1 MVGVTSLALPAASSC
16 LVWSYSPARIKV
28 GIAVDPVDVARIGG
42 LDLPHLADLFD
53 EQRNC
58 GQGAEAG
65 TTLHKHEWFRCRVGI
80 ECWQHD
86 VRQRE
91 GVAVRFVVIDRHG
104 ERRMDA
110 EWEIAAK
117 ARTDF
122 ADMVEGLTPDQL
134 SHPSLCDDW
143 SVQDVAQ
150 ALGLAYGAEYF
161 VHL

>member
-1 MVGVTSLALPAASSC
+1 
-16 LVWSYSPARIKV
+16 
-28 GIAVDPVDVARIGG
+28 
-42 LDLPHLADLFD
+42 
-53 EQRNC
+53 
-58 GQGAEAG
+58 
-65 TTLHKHEWFRCRVGI
+65 
-80 ECWQHD
+80 
-86 VRQRE
+86 
-91 GVAVRFVVIDRHG
+91 
-104 ERRMDA
+104 MDA